1 MSPGGQD
8 AAGKAPEQHPVQAIL
23 LMLGAVFFLS
33 SMDVA
38 FKLLVEHYSS
48 FQVVFFRSALSLPVF
63 AAWIVA
69 TDLSRFRTAYF
80 GGHMLRGVLGLLMLF
95 AVGECFRELQ
105 LADAYTLFFAAPLV
119 ITLLSGPVLG
129 EPAGPVRIA
138 AAVIGFVGVL
148 VVLKPGGGDLLS
160 YGAAMGLLGMLAYAF
175 TALLLRRLGG
185 RDSTATIVFW
195 FLVIVCAGSAVLAIP
210 QWQPVAREH
219 WPHILLLGLTG
230 VFGQALVTAAFRRAP
245 AAVVA
250 PFDYTHMIWAVVYG
264 LAFWGYLPGW
274 RVWVGASII
283 VLSGL
288 YILLRE
294 GRRRR
299 PPCGRNRKAEA

>member
-1 MSPGGQD
+1 
-8 AAGKAPEQHPVQAIL
+8 
-23 LMLGAVFFLS
+23 
-33 SMDVA
+33 
-38 FKLLVEHYSS
+38 
-48 FQVVFFRSALSLPVF
+48 
-63 AAWIVA
+63 
-69 TDLSRFRTAYF
+69 
-80 GGHMLRGVLGLLMLF
+80 
-95 AVGECFRELQ
+95 
-105 LADAYTLFFAAPLV
+105 
-119 ITLLSGPVLG
+119 
-129 EPAGPVRIA
+129 
-138 AAVIGFVGVL
+138 
-148 VVLKPGGGDLLS
+148 
-160 YGAAMGLLGMLAYAF
+160 
-175 TALLLRRLGG
+175 
-185 RDSTATIVFW
+185 VFW

>member
-1 MSPGGQD
+1 VSPGGQD
-8 AAGKAPEQHPVQAIL
+8 TAGKALVQHPVQAIL

-63 AAWIVA
+63 AIWIVA

-80 GGHMLRGVLGLLMLF
+80 GGHLLRGVLGLVMLY

-148 VVLKPGGGDLLS
+148 VVLKPGGGDWLS
-160 YGAAMGLLGMLAYAF
+160 YGAAMGLAGMLAYAF
-175 TALLLRRLGG
+175 TTLLLRRLGG
-185 RDSTATIVFW
+185 RDSTVTIVFW
-195 FLVIVCAGSAVLAIP
+195 FMAIVCLGSGLLAIP
-210 QWQPVAREH
+210 QWQPVDRAH
-219 WPHILLLGLTG
+219 WPHILLIGLTG
-230 VFGQALVTAAFRRAP
+230 VFGQAMLTAAFRRASV
-245 AAVVA
+245 AVVA
-250 PFDYTHMIWAVVYG
+250 PFDYTHMLWAVVYG

-274 RVWVGASII
+274 RVWIGASII

-294 GRRRR
+294 GRLSRRR
-299 PPCGRNRKAEA
+299 ARRGAPPP